1 MEKSKQVETSPN
13 NMTCQNLPS
22 LLSSFVDTFIDF
34 SVSGGLFLL
43 PPNSNLG
50 PKLNTDASPNKVEPI
65 LSTPLQTIYPAP
77 TRLVAVGDLH
87 GDLSKSKQALCLA
100 GLINAEDRWC
110 GGSTTVVQV
119 GDILDR
125 GGDELKIMYLFEKLK
140 REAAEDG
147 GTIITMNGNHE
158 IMNIDGD
165 FRYAAPEGLE
175 EFKDWGIWLCVGND
189 MKRLCDG
196 FGGLIED
203 PFDGIPHEFSNVK
216 PELFQGIRARLAA
229 LKPEGP
235 IAKRFLSRN
244 QTVVVVGDSVFAH
257 GGLLPNHVEY
267 GLEKV
272 NEHVRD
278 WILGVKE
285 KVAGELVKGSNSIV
299 WTRKYS
305 HELAKDCDCST
316 LEHVLNTIP
325 GVKRMIMGHTIQEGG
340 INGACSNRAIR
351 IDVGMSKGCGN
362 GLAEVLEINENSQ
375 IKILTSN
382 PLYQKN
388 SENLRANP
396 QDGHEPFILP
406 KHGQKQ
412 VEVQA

>member
-1 MEKSKQVETSPN
+1 MEKKKKVETSPN
-13 NMTCQNLPS
+13 NITCQNLPS

-43 PPNSNLG
+43 PPNPNPG
-50 PKLNTDASPNKVEPI
+50 PTLNTNASSNMVDPI
-65 LSTPLQTIYPAP
+65 HLIPLQTIYPTP
-77 TRLVAVGDLH
+77 TRLIAIGDLH
-87 GDLSKSKQALCLA
+87 GDLSKAKEALRLA
-100 GLINAEDRWC
+100 GLINAQDNWC

-140 REAAEDG
+140 PEAAKAG

-165 FRYAAPEGLE
+165 FRFATQEGLE
-175 EFKDWGIWLCVGND
+175 EFKDWAMWHCVGND
-189 MKRLCDG
+189 MKKSCDG
-196 FGGLIED
+196 FDGPIED
-203 PFDGIPHEFSNVK
+203 PFDGIPHEFPHVK
-216 PELFQGIRARLAA
+216 PEILQGVRARLAA
-229 LKPEGP
+229 LRPEGP
-235 IAKRFLSRN
+235 IAERFLSRN
-244 QTVVVVGDSVFAH
+244 QTVVVVGDSVFVH

-285 KVAGELVKGSNSIV
+285 KVARELVKGRHSIV
-299 WTRKYS
+299 WTRTFS
-305 HELAKDCDCST
+305 HKLDKDCDCST
-316 LEHVLNTIP
+316 LEYVLNTIP

-340 INGACSNRAIR
+340 ISGACSNRAIR

-362 GLAEVLEINENSQ
+362 GLAEVLEIKENSQ
-375 IKILTSN
+375 ITVLTSN
-382 PLYQKN
+382 RLYQKK
-388 SENLRANP
+388 SETLHTSS
-396 QDGHEPFILP
+396 QDGHGPFIP
-406 KHGQKQ
+406 KQGQKQ
-412 VEVQA
+412 VEVHS

>member
-1 MEKSKQVETSPN
+1 MVETFPN

-43 PPNSNLG
+43 PPSPNPDL
-50 PKLNTDASPNKVEPI
+50 KLNPYASSNKVDTTI
-65 LSTPLQTIYPAP
+65 STPLQTIYPAP
-77 TRLVAVGDLH
+77 TRLIAIGDLH
-87 GDLSKSKQALCLA
+87 GDLEKAKQALRLA
-100 GLINAEDRWC
+100 GLINAEDRWS
-110 GGSTTVVQV
+110 GGSATVVQV

-140 REAAEDG
+140 REAAKAG

-158 IMNIDGD
+158 IMNIEGD
-165 FRYAAPEGLE
+165 FQFAAREGLE
-175 EFKDWGIWLCVGND
+175 EFKDWAMWHCVGND
-189 MKRLCDG
+189 IKRLCDG
-196 FGGLIED
+196 FGGPVQD
-203 PFDGIPHEFSNVK
+203 PFDGIPHEFSIVK
-216 PELFQGIRARLAA
+216 PELLPGIRARLAA
-229 LKPEGP
+229 LRPGGP
-235 IAKRFLSRN
+235 IAERFLSRN
-244 QTVVVVGDSVFAH
+244 QTVVVVGDSVFVH

-278 WILGVKE
+278 WILGLKE
-285 KVAGELVKGSNSIV
+285 NVARGLVKGKHSIV

-305 HELAKDCDCST
+305 GGLAKDCDCST
-316 LEHVLNTIP
+316 LEYVLNTIP

-382 PLYQKN
+382 PLYQKKGETLHSN
-388 SENLRANP
+388 SL
-396 QDGHEPFILP
+396 DGHVPFIP
-406 KHGQKQ
+406 KQGGKQ
-412 VEVQA
+412 VEVHA